1 MKVADIIKAAEN
13 SLKQEGC
20 DFIDEFSED
29 LGVEGFIGWS
39 AEFGVRVKYVNI
51 NTWICTDTEVGLR
64 LFYFDENPIA
74 FMWQSARRSGK
85 NITWVNA
92 HSRKEVR
99 DFIISINEDRN
110 PEEYTSIM
118 DIDKDVPEFWLKN
131 PYE

>member
-1 MKVADIIKAAEN
+1 MTDVEHRLLNGIAAKYPIRPAA
-13 SLKQEGC
+13 SASTIY
-20 DFIDEFSED
+20 FIRYNFSIA
-29 LGVEGFIGWS
+29 LV
-39 AEFGVRVKYVNI
+39 
-51 NTWICTDTEVGLR
+51 
-64 LFYFDENPIA
+64 ENPIA
-74 FMWQSARRSGK
+74 FMWQSARKSGK
-85 NITWVNA
+85 SITWVDA